1 MIFHRPGSRVARTRL
16 GCWVIC
22 QFSTLGRA
30 GHILLELSG
39 LIIYPNCYL
48 GHKHRITQYKY
59 LDTTFMFRD
68 FTFAH
73 LLQHLNIQFCVVAC
87 HLDNADILP

>member
-1 MIFHRPGSRVARTRL
+1 MIFHRPGWPGLAAG

-30 GHILLELSG
+30 GHILVELSG

-59 LDTTFMFRD
+59 LDTTFMFQD